1 MGYKSDVRIS
11 LSIKRFKE
19 LSNYVDDFFEK
30 NNVDEQYNILH
41 CMDVSHRSKDTVYF
55 GWNDIKWYEYE
66 PEISSIMLGLEHLK
80 KDEYSTRYLRIGE
93 DYNDIEEQNT
103 DGRKDENTNVEYP
116 SLIRRFDDDHVF
128 RYMDKNRDIER

>member
-1 MGYKSDVRIS
+1 MGYRSDVRIA
-11 LSIKRFKE
+11 LLIDGFNE
-19 LSNYVDDFFEK
+19 LSRYVHDYFK
-30 NNVDEQYNILH
+30 NSNKNIQYNLLEH
-41 CMDVSHRSKDTVYF
+41 MDICHKSKNSIYF

-116 SLIRRFDDDHVF
+116 SLIRRFDDDYVF

>member
-11 LSIKRFKE
+11 LSINGFQE

-30 NNVDEQYNILH
+30 NNVDDQYNILH

-93 DYNDIEEQNT
+93 DYNDIEEQYT
-103 DGRKDENTNVEYP
+103 DGKKDGNVNIEYP
-116 SLIRRFDDDHVF
+116 YLIRRFDDDYVF
-128 RYMDKNRDIER
+128 RCMDKNRDLER